1 MSFKLQMNLFIHYS
15 GQDATAEW
23 LGQKDNILLR
33 QGLPLESSFDTPRC
47 DGKTT
52 MASKGSLPRY
62 CRLRAPPLPDEV
74 ATPNRDRDHSDQ
86 LATI

>member
-1 MSFKLQMNLFIHYS
+1 MSFKLQMNSFVEYS
-15 GQDATAEW
+15 GQGAAAEC
-23 LGQKDNILLR
+23 LSQKDNILLR

-52 MASKGSLPRY
+52 MSSKGSLPRY
-62 CRLRAPPLPDEV
+62 CRLRAAPLPDEV

-86 LATI
+86 SATI